1 MLVRISIKALVLSAL
16 FWGCASRNALAA
28 NVTSTT
34 AQIVTIPWMIILGVV
49 IVGLIMIIY
58 MGWLILGK
66 IGRELQVANVHL
78 LQSEMKEMNLTQRIH
93 EATERY
99 RKLEQELHQ
108 VQYELRKAR
117 GKA

>member
-1 MLVRISIKALVLSAL
+1 MVLSAL
-16 FWGCASRNALAA
+16 YWGCTGRNAMAA
-28 NVTSTT
+28 TVSSSGGPIT
-34 AQIVTIPWMIILGVV
+34 AVPWMIVLGAV
-49 IVGLIMIIY
+49 IVALVLVIY
-58 MGWLILGK
+58 MGWLIVGK

-78 LQSEMKEMNLTQRIH
+78 LQSEMKEMSLMQRIH

-108 VQYELRKAR
+108 TQYELRMAR